1 MEKTIKELT
10 MLLLYL
16 NSWEEKLID
25 GEKVNR
31 SWKNFRYEDMDQ
43 LEEEGLIYGGK
54 KSKSVTI
61 SEKGMKTA
69 VKLVE
74 KYIKMGKKTE

>member
-31 SWKNFRYEDMDQ
+31 SWKNFRFEDMDQ
-43 LEEEGLIYGGK
+43 LEADGLIYGGK

-69 VKLVE
+69 VKLAE